1 MYLRPIVMNQNT
13 TFSPNAGPALVAVAL
28 VKLELGLLLI
38 RAGGV

>member
-13 TFSPNAGPALVAVAL
+13 TFLPNAGPAAL